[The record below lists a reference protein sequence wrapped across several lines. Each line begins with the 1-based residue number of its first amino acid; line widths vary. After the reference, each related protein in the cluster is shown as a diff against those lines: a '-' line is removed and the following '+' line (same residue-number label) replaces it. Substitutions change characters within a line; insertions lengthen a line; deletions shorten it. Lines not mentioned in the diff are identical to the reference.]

1 MLALPWNMLIPILSN
16 LNLNTKN
23 SGIAKKMKEQ
33 RTKVRRAKKQ
43 PSEEKQ
49 HRNLPQM
56 TVGWGRAGSAYR
68 PGLFTK
74 RYFEK
79 HGEVCAADIFRAL
92 GDEIRGMNQER
103 IEIGEK
109 PFRRP
114 NYSSFSRYFHWFL
127 IMGLIERTDKREP
140 AIYNFLQ
147 KRVFYRLTE
156 KGKTEWRAWEDPV
169 RAAHPEFG

>member
-1 MLALPWNMLIPILSN
+1 MTSYGQL
-16 LNLNTKN
+16 
-23 SGIAKKMKEQ
+23 KKMKKKSPRINNPKNAKASQ
-33 RTKVRRAKKQ
+33 KRSKV
-43 PSEEKQ
+43 EKM
-49 HRNLPQM
+49 RYLPKI
-56 TVGWGRAGSAYR
+56 TVPWGRSASEYR

-74 RYFEK
+74 QYFEK

-127 IMGLIERTDKREP
+127 ILGLIERTDRQER
-140 AIYNFLQ
+140 AIYDFLQ

-156 KGKTEWRAWEDPV
+156 KGKAEVEAWEDPV